1 MSTQNRGPLSGITV
15 VDLSRILAGPY
26 CTFLMAEM
34 GARVIK
40 VEPPKGGDDARAYGP
55 FVNGKSTYFASVNR
69 GKESIALDLKSDGDR
84 AIFEKLLAKADV
96 VVENFRPGTMEKLG
110 FGWDTLHQKFPKLIY
125 ASASGFG
132 HTGPNSKDPAYDM
145 VMQGM
150 GGIMS
155 ITGNE
160 GQPPAASACRSATWA
175 PASTPRSRSTPRC
188 LHREKTGES
197 TKVDIAMFDCQL
209 ALLEN
214 AIMRYT
220 VEGEIPGPLGARHP
234 TITPFQAFKTKDG
247 AMIIAAGNDS
257 LFVKMCDAL
266 GLAGLTAA
274 PTTRPTRCGRSTT
287 SSSSTRSNRCSR
299 AHHRALDRAARQGR
313 RAVRA
318 DQQRRAGD
326 RPSAGRRA
334 QHAGRGAR
342 RQRRHAEARRQSPE
356 DVGLRRSQ
364 DPARRPRPRRR
375 PRRHPVV
382 RRRLTGADAGPPDWP
397 GWQSCWPAWCWP
409 CWCSA
414 PAPTSRCEAPCRA
427 YAGHSRSRG

>member
-1 MSTQNRGPLSGITV
+1 MSTQHRGPLSGVTI

-110 FGWDTLHQKFPKLIY
+110 FGWDTLHKKFPKLIY

-160 GQPPAASACRSATWA
+160 GQPPSRVGMSIGDMGAGLYTAVAVNAAL
-175 PASTPRSRSTPRC
+175 

-234 TITPFQAFKTKDG
+234 TIVPFQAFKTRDG

-257 LFVKMCDAL
+257 LFVKTCDAL
-266 GLAGLTAA
+266 GLAGLTSSPDYKTNALRLKHHRQLEHAIESVLKGNTTAHWIELLGKAGVPCGPINNVAQAISHPQVAARNMLVEVPDGTGGTLKLAGNPLKMSAFADPKTRRAA
-274 PTTRPTRCGRSTT
+274 PDLD
-287 SSSSTRSNRCSR
+287 
-299 AHHRALDRAARQGR
+299 ADRAAIL
-313 RAVRA
+313 
-318 DQQRRAGD
+318 
-326 RPSAGRRA
+326 SY
-334 QHAGRGAR
+334 
-342 RQRRHAEARRQSPE
+342 
-356 DVGLRRSQ
+356 VG
-364 DPARRPRPRRR
+364 
-375 PRRHPVV
+375 
-382 RRRLTGADAGPPDWP
+382 G
-397 GWQSCWPAWCWP
+397 
-409 CWCSA
+409 
-414 PAPTSRCEAPCRA
+414 
-427 YAGHSRSRG
+427 

>member
-1 MSTQNRGPLSGITV
+1 MTQNTKGPLSGILV

-26 CTFLMAEM
+26 CTLLMAEM

-69 GKESIALDLKSDGDR
+69 GKESIALDLKSDADR
-84 AIFEKLLAKADV
+84 KIFEQLLEKADV

-110 FGWDTLHQKFPKLIY
+110 YGWETLHQKYPKLIY

-160 GQPPAASACRSATWA
+160 GQPPSRVGMSIGDIGAGLYTAVAVNAA
-175 PASTPRSRSTPRC
+175 
-188 LHREKTGES
+188 LVHRLKTGES
-197 TKVDIAMFDCQL
+197 TKVDIGMFDCLL

-234 TITPFQAFKTKDG
+234 TITPFQAFKTSDG
-247 AMIIAAGNDS
+247 SIIIAAGNDG
-257 LFVKMCDAL
+257 LFVKTCEAL
-266 GLAGLTAA
+266 GRSDMATNPDYKSNALRQKHHKKLEHEIESVLKANTTNHWIEVVSKAGVPCGPINNIAQALEHPQVAARNMVVEVPDGSGGTLRLAGNPLKMSAFADPPTRAAA
-274 PTTRPTRCGRSTT
+274 PD
-287 SSSSTRSNRCSR
+287 
-299 AHHRALDRAARQGR
+299 LD
-313 RAVRA
+313 
-318 DQQRRAGD
+318 GD
-326 RPSAGRRA
+326 RQAILSSLG
-334 QHAGRGAR
+334 G
-342 RQRRHAEARRQSPE
+342 
-356 DVGLRRSQ
+356 
-364 DPARRPRPRRR
+364 
-375 PRRHPVV
+375 
-382 RRRLTGADAGPPDWP
+382 
-397 GWQSCWPAWCWP
+397 
-409 CWCSA
+409 
-414 PAPTSRCEAPCRA
+414 
-427 YAGHSRSRG
+427 

>member
-1 MSTQNRGPLSGITV
+1 MSTQLRGPLSGVTV
-15 VDLSRILAGPY
+15 IDLSRILAGPY

-69 GKESIALDLKSDGDR
+69 GKESIALDLKNDGDR

-110 FGWDTLHQKFPKLIY
+110 FGWDTLHKKFPNLIY

-160 GQPPAASACRSATWA
+160 GQPPSRVGMSIGDMGAGLYTAVAVNAAL
-175 PASTPRSRSTPRC
+175 

-234 TITPFQAFKTKDG
+234 TITPFQAFRTKDG
-247 AMIIAAGNDS
+247 SMIIAAGNDS
-257 LFVKMCDAL
+257 LFVKTCDAL
-266 GLAGLTAA
+266 GLAGLASSPDYKTNALRLKHHHQLEHAIESVLKGNTTGHWLEVLGKAGIPCGPINNVAQAISHPQVAARNMLVEVPDGSGGTLKLAGNPLKMSAFADPKTRRAA
-274 PTTRPTRCGRSTT
+274 PD
-287 SSSSTRSNRCSR
+287 
-299 AHHRALDRAARQGR
+299 LD
-313 RAVRA
+313 A
-318 DQQRRAGD
+318 DRTAIL
-326 RPSAGRRA
+326 SY
-334 QHAGRGAR
+334 
-342 RQRRHAEARRQSPE
+342 
-356 DVGLRRSQ
+356 VG
-364 DPARRPRPRRR
+364 
-375 PRRHPVV
+375 
-382 RRRLTGADAGPPDWP
+382 G
-397 GWQSCWPAWCWP
+397 
-409 CWCSA
+409 
-414 PAPTSRCEAPCRA
+414 
-427 YAGHSRSRG
+427 